1 MAVLKNVVKFAKK
14 NTDDGVILLVQLESI
29 GTFYTKLLSYI
40 FTISY
45 NIAT

>member
-1 MAVLKNVVKFAKK
+1 MAVLKNVVKFAK

-29 GTFYTKLLSYI
+29 GTFYTKLLLYI